1 MKDTTLAGALAG
13 HFDAG
18 QATVDELTRKRLA
31 SLITV
36 KGYTLTGIARAMGKS
51 HTWLLRKLDPTQ
63 GTIRPCTL
71 EDVGEVLAFLKASSD
86 ELIAAA

>member
-1 MKDTTLAGALAG
+1 MSTNDLAGALAG

-18 QATVDELTRKRLA
+18 PATVDERTRARLA
-31 SLITV
+31 ALIQA

-51 HTWLLRKLDPTQ
+51 HTWLLRKLDPEQ

-71 EDVGEVLAFLKASSD
+71 EDVAEVLAFLEATAED
-86 ELIAAA
+86 LIAAA